1 MTPFS
6 STLPPVWDHLGVVVG
21 FLLSLA
27 IFSFILRDNW
37 LVRLAQYLLVGV
49 SLGYVAV
56 IVWQSVLW
64 LRLLRP
70 LLDSPPMLLQRTV
83 PAAMDAFWLYWAP
96 LGLGLILWIAGIDA
110 LRGSTGVRPS
120 RLRSG
125 LRLLVIVPMGI
136 LVGVAIGVGIAG
148 AIQGTF
154 VPQFLRG
161 ADLGLP
167 AGPPGFLL
175 VGMLT
180 LLITSGALI
189 HLQLGKVLM
198 ADRNLPGFLVAVLK
212 GWGWIG
218 ERALWLTA
226 GFLFAQ
232 LFTSRITLLIARL
245 EYFLYDLRT
254 SDLWIW
260 LSARLGGGS

>member
-6 STLPPVWDHLGVVVG
+6 STLPPIWDHFGVVVG

-49 SLGYVAV
+49 SLGYTAV
-56 IVWQSVLW
+56 VVWRSVLW
-64 LRLLRP
+64 LRLFRP
-70 LLDSPPMLLQRTV
+70 LLDGPPTLLQSTN
-83 PAAMDAFWLYWAP
+83 PAAMDAFLLYWIP
-96 LGLGLILWIAGIDA
+96 LGLGLILWIAGFDA
-110 LRGSTGVRPS
+110 LRGSPGGRSSP
-120 RLRSG
+120 LRSG
-125 LRLLVIVPMGI
+125 LRLLAIAPIGI
-136 LVGVAIGVGIAG
+136 LVGVAVGVSVAG
-148 AIQGTF
+148 AIQGTLT
-154 VPQFLRG
+154 PQFLRG

-167 AGPPGFLL
+167 AGPPGFIL
-175 VGMLT
+175 VGILT

-189 HLQLGKVLM
+189 HLQLGKVST
-198 ADRNLPGFLVAVLK
+198 DQTLPGFLVAILK

-245 EYFLYDLRT
+245 DYFLYDLRA

-260 LSARLGGGS
+260 LSARIGGGS

>member
-6 STLPPVWDHLGVVVG
+6 STLPPIWDHLGVIVG

-49 SLGYVAV
+49 SLGYAAV
-56 IVWQSVLW
+56 VVWRSVLW
-64 LRLLRP
+64 LRLFRP
-70 LLDSPPMLLQRTV
+70 LVDGPPALLQSTV
-83 PAAMDAFWLYWAP
+83 PAAMDVLWLYWVP
-96 LGLGLILWIAGIDA
+96 LGLGLILWIAGFDV
-110 LRGSTGVRPS
+110 LRGSPGGRLSP
-120 RLRSG
+120 LRSG
-125 LRLLVIVPMGI
+125 LRLLAIVPMGI
-136 LVGVAIGVGIAG
+136 LVGVAVGVGIAG
-148 AIQGTF
+148 AIQGTLI
-154 VPQFLRG
+154 PQFLRG

-167 AGPPGFLL
+167 SGPPGFILM
-175 VGMLT
+175 GMLT
-180 LLITSGALI
+180 LLITGGALI
-189 HLQLGKVLM
+189 HLQLGKVSTEQT
-198 ADRNLPGFLVAVLK
+198 LPGFWVVILK

-245 EYFLYDLRT
+245 NYFLYDLRAN
-254 SDLWIW
+254 DLWLW
-260 LSARLGGGS
+260 LSARVGGGS